1 MRGILLGLSGPFGM
15 SYGRRPEVGAL
26 WRKSDSNRVVEVHS
40 RLVDLELFATALATA
55 IVLAEGFLRRPTFS
69 APADHL
75 EERARSWAEP
85 SFHGRGAELDQW
97 QRVRMRIAHVAD
109 LRLQIRNA
117 AAAADAVRNEGVI
130 GTG

>member
-1 MRGILLGLSGPFGM
+1 LLGLSGPFGM

-26 WRKSDSNRVVEVHS
+26 WRKSDSNRVVEVHL
-40 RLVDLELFATALATA
+40 RLADLELFATALTTAT
-55 IVLAEGFLRRPTFS
+55 VLAEGFRGRPTFS

-75 EERARSWAEP
+75 EERARFEAVP

>member
-1 MRGILLGLSGPFGM
+1 M
-15 SYGRRPEVGAL
+15 SYRRRPKVGAL
-26 WRKSDSNRVVEVHS
+26 CQKSDSNRVVEVHL
-40 RLVDLELFATALATA
+40 RLADLELFATALTTA
-55 IVLAEGFLRRPTFS
+55 SVLAEGFLRRPTFS
-69 APADHL
+69 APAAHL
-75 EERARSWAEP
+75 EERARFGAEP